1 VSDYLVNTFDELT
14 SPAYVAQ
21 LHAEIAHVASGE
33 RGRLDVLR
41 AFWSRFGDTLRPV
54 STPPETAVPAAA
66 HKPIVLRPVE
76 EV

>member
-33 RGRLDVLR
+33 RGQLEVLR
-41 AFWSRFGDTLRPV
+41 AFWSRFGDTLLP
-54 STPPETAVPAAA
+54 SAPPESSAPAA
-66 HKPIVLRPVE
+66 HKPIVLHPVE